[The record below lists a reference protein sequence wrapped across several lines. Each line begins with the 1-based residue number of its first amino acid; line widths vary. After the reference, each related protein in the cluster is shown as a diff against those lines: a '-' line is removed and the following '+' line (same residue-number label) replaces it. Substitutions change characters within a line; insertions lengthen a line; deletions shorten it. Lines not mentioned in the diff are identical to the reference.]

1 MIIMICELCG
11 KETERTTRIF
21 IEGTILS
28 VCSSCAKFGEVRK
41 KGQEKSAPQNIIA
54 KRLELREKR
63 MKPKDLYALEE
74 TTLEL
79 VPDYPRII
87 REARMARDWK
97 QETLA
102 AKINEKVS
110 VINKIEK
117 GDMKPDDALVKKL
130 EKELGI
136 KLMERVPI
144 VKTEAKPS
152 QNKGLTLGDVIKLK
166 ER

>member
-1 MIIMICELCG
+1 MLCELCG

-21 IEGTILS
+21 IEGTTLN
-28 VCSSCAKFGEVRK
+28 VCRDCAKFGEVRK
-41 KGQEKSAPQNIIA
+41 SGKKESTPQTVIT
-54 KRLELREKR
+54 KRLEIREKR
-63 MKPKDLYALEE
+63 MKPKDVYESEE

-110 VINKIEK
+110 VINKIER
-117 GDMKPDDALVKKL
+117 GDMRPDDALVKKL

-136 KLMERVPI
+136 KLMEKVPI
-144 VKTEAKPS
+144 IKTETKSSTA
-152 QNKGLTLGDVIKLK
+152 KGLTLGDIIKLK
-166 ER
+166 KE